1 MQTSSNQFVQ
11 ASYLVVFW
19 GMVVFSSTVPK
30 DQSNGEDFDA
40 KMFCQPSERGYYVA
54 HPLDCQKYI
63 ICISDGNA
71 LEGSCE
77 PNYYNIITD
86 KLGECMPLEQVNCG
100 QRKVPESL
108 KPDEEQPSIVVTPP
122 HLATP
127 LPSENEAWREQMDC
141 NNQQDGFYN
150 IPNQC
155 HKFLHC
161 QDGGSYVKDC
171 PDNLV
176 YDELTT
182 QRGQAA
188 CDYLENTKRTDC
200 VEAIPSDEPTLLLS
214 GHAKVQAW
222 MNQLPCSGLKD
233 GKHAIHEHCGL
244 YYTCLAGKNLGA
256 QPCHIGTAFE
266 AREGAEGG
274 DCFNGEQISR
284 QDCEQ
289 KKYCE
294 IHGAGKH
301 ATLSNSCDRYINCD
315 TNESIAYELGCAD
328 GTVLEYNK
336 EEQGL
341 NCVSLQRAS
350 RVDCKKQ
357 RPNKAKNSDL

>member
-1 MQTSSNQFVQ
+1 MQASSNPFAQ
-11 ASYLVVFW
+11 ALYLVVFY
-19 GMVVFSSTVPK
+19 GVVVFGSTTPK
-30 DQSNGEDFDA
+30 EQSNGEDFDA
-40 KMFCQPSERGYYVA
+40 KMLCQPSERGYYAA

-77 PNYYNIITD
+77 PNYYNIIND
-86 KLGECMPLEQVNCG
+86 KLGECLPQEQVNCG
-100 QRKVPESL
+100 QRKIPEHL
-108 KPDEEQPSIVVTPP
+108 KPEVKPSIVVTPP
-122 HLATP
+122 HLGNP
-127 LPSENEAWREQMDC
+127 LSSKDEAWREQMDC
-141 NNQQDGFYN
+141 NNQKDGFYN

-161 QDGGSYVKDC
+161 QDGSSYVKDC

-188 CDYLENTKRTDC
+188 CNYLENTKRTDC
-200 VEAIPSDEPTLLLS
+200 GAAITSDKPALQLS
-214 GHAKVQAW
+214 GHAEVQEW
-222 MNQLPCSGLKD
+222 MNQLPCSGLRD
-233 GKHAIHEHCGL
+233 GKHAIPKHCGL
-244 YYTCLAGKNLGA
+244 YYTCLSDKNVGA

-266 AREGAEGG
+266 AREGAEG

-301 ATLSNSCDRYINCD
+301 ATLSNACDRYINCD
-315 TNESIAYELGCAD
+315 TNKSIAYELDCPA
-328 GTVLEYNK
+328 GTVFEYSN
-336 EEQGL
+336 EEQIFR
-341 NCVSLQRAS
+341 CVSLRRTS
-350 RVDCKKQ
+350 RVDCKTQ
-357 RPNKAKNSDL
+357 RPNTTKNSDL